1 MRAARSPSPAAGLS
15 GILARADSEESA
27 RRSSRSSAS
36 SDEIAS
42 GGTSPRS
49 PGASAS
55 AAPLA
60 VEASNKVAELLSRR
74 DEQAAVECN
83 KRGLEAN
90 SAGDTATAL
99 DLFLKAYELKPAQP
113 NYALS
118 AANMHLKRSDSKKA
132 IELYSELLREPGKLL
147 PKQQSMAQTKMA
159 QVWG

>member
-1 MRAARSPSPAAGLS
+1 M
-15 GILARADSEESA
+15 
-27 RRSSRSSAS
+27 
-36 SDEIAS
+36 
-42 GGTSPRS
+42 
-49 PGASAS
+49 
-55 AAPLA
+55 
-60 VEASNKVAELLSRR
+60 
-74 DEQAAVECN
+74 ECN

-159 QVWG
+159 QAQAALDRQAEAELRSDPDSGSESSEYDVVSRSDL